1 MRKTILAILVVITGL
16 LVYLA
21 VTADP
26 VPGYGRL
33 PTFASYGFFT
43 FLIWIP
49 YCITCLFLDRSKRLG
64 FTTLGIVLAA
74 LGYFV
79 VSMLFLGLGHAILS
93 LIVCALAA
101 PVLWAISTVN
111 RFRKKM
117 QNQALH
123 GTAESRA
130 DAASSVP

>member
-1 MRKTILAILVVITGL
+1 MRKAILAILVALTGL
-16 LVYLA
+16 FVYLA
-21 VTADP
+21 VSDDP

-33 PTFASYGFFT
+33 PTFASYGFVT

-49 YCITCLFLDRSKRLG
+49 YCITCLFLDRNRRLG
-64 FTTLGIVLAA
+64 FITLAIVLAA

-79 VSMLFLGLGHAILS
+79 VSMFFLDLGHAILS

-101 PVLWAISTVN
+101 PVLWAISTIN
-111 RFRKKM
+111 RFKKKM

-123 GTAESRA
+123 GTADSRA
-130 DAASSVP
+130 DASASVP

>member
-1 MRKTILAILVVITGL
+1 MRKAILAILVALTGL
-16 LVYLA
+16 FVYLA
-21 VTADP
+21 VSDDP

-33 PTFASYGFFT
+33 PTFASYGFVT

-49 YCITCLFLDRSKRLG
+49 YCITCLFLDRNRRLG
-64 FTTLGIVLAA
+64 FITLGFVLAA

-101 PVLWAISTVN
+101 PVLWAISTIN
-111 RFRKKM
+111 RFKKKM

-123 GTAESRA
+123 GTADSRA
-130 DAASSVP
+130 DASASVP